1 MKSDISILIVDDEQ
15 TNVRLLEMILKRA
28 GYASVHS
35 TTDSRAAIDIA
46 SQQHPDIV
54 LLDLHM
60 PGVSGLDVMRELAT
74 QRDWTP
80 PFIVMLTG
88 DASAA
93 AKTQAFTSGA
103 KDFIAKPFEADEI
116 VLRIRNLADLRLTH
130 RQLRVHNQKLEE
142 KVVARTRELEQARL
156 DIIDRLGMA
165 AEFRD
170 DATGRHTRR
179 VAAFAAAVAR
189 ALGVGAD
196 DAVTIERA
204 APLHDVG
211 KIAIPDNILLKPGPL
226 DDVERAIMRTHT
238 TIGARLLSGSNSP
251 LVQEARGIALS
262 HHERWDGC
270 GYPDNLQG
278 SQIPLSA
285 RIVAI
290 VDFFDALSHDRP
302 YRAALAAPSVL
313 EMIDSERGSHFDPAV
328 VDAFMNAFHSSEWPV
343 FEPEGVPL

>member
-116 VLRIRNLADLRLTH
+116 VLRIRNLAAQPAVYD
-130 RQLRVHNQKLEE
+130 VHLK
-142 KVVARTRELEQARL
+142 
-156 DIIDRLGMA
+156 
-165 AEFRD
+165 
-170 DATGRHTRR
+170 
-179 VAAFAAAVAR
+179 AF
-189 ALGVGAD
+189 
-196 DAVTIERA
+196 TIRSWKRKSWHERA
-204 APLHDVG
+204 SSSRRASTSSTGSAWPRNSATTRPA
-211 KIAIPDNILLKPGPL
+211 AI
-226 DDVERAIMRTHT
+226 
-238 TIGARLLSGSNSP
+238 
-251 LVQEARGIALS
+251 
-262 HHERWDGC
+262 
-270 GYPDNLQG
+270 
-278 SQIPLSA
+278 
-285 RIVAI
+285 
-290 VDFFDALSHDRP
+290 
-302 YRAALAAPSVL
+302 RAASQRLRPRWRAHWESAPTMPS
-313 EMIDSERGSHFDPAV
+313 P
-328 VDAFMNAFHSSEWPV
+328 
-343 FEPEGVPL
+343 